1 MKKEQVT
8 IYLPPDLARQ
18 VKIIAKRDH
27 ASVSEVVAELARRGL
42 EALPSER
49 AAFSSEAAYLAAS
62 ELLARVL
69 KQDPDQVRRSLAAQA
84 AARLKKAGVW
94 LGEGVGAPEAG
105 EN

>member
-8 IYLPPDLARQ
+8 VYLPPDLARQ
-18 VKIIAKRDH
+18 AKLIAKRDH

-69 KQDPDQVRRSLAAQA
+69 KQDVDQVRRSLAAQA
-84 AARLKKAGVW
+84 AARLKKAGVQY
-94 LGEGVGAPEAG
+94 GEGVGPPEAG